1 MVFTRSIQ
9 VDTNRELD
17 VVNITGKI
25 EDVVSESGIAN
36 GLVNVF
42 VKGSTCAITAIEYEP
57 GLIKDLGSILERIA
71 PGEEDF
77 DYLHQQRWNDYNGHS
92 HIRASILGCSITVP
106 LVDNALALGT
116 WQQIVLVELDV
127 RKRNREVIVTVMD

>member
-1 MVFTRSIQ
+1 MVFTESIQ

-17 VVNITGKI
+17 VVNITGRI
-25 EDVVSESGIAN
+25 EEVVSESGITN

-42 VKGSTCAITAIEYEP
+42 VKGSTCAIVALEYEP

-92 HIRASILGCSITVP
+92 HIRSSILGCSITVP
-106 LVDNALALGT
+106 LVDNTLALGT

-127 RKRNREVIVTVMD
+127 RKRNREVIVTVVD